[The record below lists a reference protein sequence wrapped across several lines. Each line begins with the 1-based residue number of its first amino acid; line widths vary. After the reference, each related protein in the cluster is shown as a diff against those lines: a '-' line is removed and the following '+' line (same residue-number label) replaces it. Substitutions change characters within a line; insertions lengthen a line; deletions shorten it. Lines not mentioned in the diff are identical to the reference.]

1 MSEFTEK
8 LRAQIAAADHEHESN
23 MSVPLRRQS
32 YPEHFALGD
41 LLETHTEEIA
51 AVIERAER
59 LQAALHEANHA
70 LVLCKLEG
78 RSAVGHLEADWLG
91 VEHARFDLRAA
102 LAALGETR
110 LVPPPLVPGHP

>member
-1 MSEFTEK
+1 
-8 LRAQIAAADHEHESN
+8 

-41 LLETHTEEIA
+41 LLETHAEDIA

-102 LAALGETR
+102 LASLGETR
-110 LVPPPLVPGHP
+110 LVPPPLVPGEPDPWRGEA